1 MHFPIH
7 AFSYPCIFLSMQ
19 RWNHN
24 REKPHRNTG
33 NSVPYSLPTPTV
45 KAELCPNLFSD
56 PRCWSCWEIKPRCS
70 LLVDLHKAELT
81 WFISYNTCK
90 FEAKCSLKMQTLMKH
105 KLLYSDW
112 SSEGSSSI
120 ELYKPLCC
128 RLRMWLR
135 KNDANG
141 TSTTIP

>member
-7 AFSYPCIFLSMQ
+7 AFSYPCNDEIIIEK
-19 RWNHN
+19 N
-24 REKPHRNTG
+24 RTA
-33 NSVPYSLPTPTV
+33 TPATLCPILYQQGSNLLTV

-70 LLVDLHKAELT
+70 FLVDLHKAELT

-90 FEAKCSLKMQTLMKH
+90 FEVKCSLKMQTLMKH